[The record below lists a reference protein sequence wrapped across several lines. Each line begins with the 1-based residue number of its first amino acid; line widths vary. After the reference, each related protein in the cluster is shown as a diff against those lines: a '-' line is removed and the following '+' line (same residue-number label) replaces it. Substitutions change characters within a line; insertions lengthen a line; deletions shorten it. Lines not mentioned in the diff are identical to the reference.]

1 MRDFQIIR
9 YLRKALWFIAVLALL
24 AGVLFY
30 MYLSSRQTY
39 RAQTMIEFLNEEA
52 EEGLYPTGDKIDVN
66 EITSSTVIA
75 SAIQK
80 LNRYDMTDNVR
91 SQTSITAI
99 IPDDIQAIRQSA
111 WEMGKDYEYFPT
123 SYIITVTS
131 KESADYARQLLEAII
146 DSYIDLYAE
155 KYISITKVTN
165 SAKSL
170 QNLDY
175 DYIEYAEVLNSFV
188 KDEMSFLSR
197 AVYLWP
203 NFRASSTGF
212 SFADL
217 QNEFSLIQTVYIP
230 ELYKSILNEHITK
243 DAETLI
249 SRYQYQI
256 HLDEIKLENDKEH
269 LEKILEVIETY
280 AKKNRDNMDFH
291 WSVSEDYE
299 GGNAADNDATVAGS
313 RYVLGS
319 VYDYGG
325 AGRYQ
330 ETTYDAVLGDYITV
344 SSEIAGLERDI
355 EYCNYILSFFNSSRA
370 ESTSEQRNR
379 ADYLL
384 TAMENRLRELDEL
397 LIKTAAEQSET
408 ETVKNV
414 TIRSTV
420 NVSQTMNMR
429 MYTVVVVVVFF
440 MVGCVGSIVVG
451 RVLDI
456 LDYKFYV
463 DPLTKLPNRAKCDM
477 EISRY
482 DETALPMPF
491 SCIVVAIDNL
501 NEINSTLGRE
511 NGNEVMRIFA
521 NYLKECNQNLGF
533 VGYNGGMQFLCLF
546 PKCDEQMA
554 LYYQNLVERLVGE
567 FNDAGYGVQIR
578 YKIVYSCLSP
588 ENPCTMRELLG
599 QTMRKIRGAT
609 AVTPGKVQENQQTN
623 APAAGKEGE
632 KQ

>member
-1 MRDFQIIR
+1 MR

-24 AGVLFY
+24 AGVVFY

-39 RAQTMIEFLNEEA
+39 RAQTIIEFLNEEA
-52 EEGLYPTGDKIDVN
+52 AEGLYPTGDTIDVN
-66 EITSSTVIA
+66 EITSSTVITTA
-75 SAIQK
+75 LQM
-80 LNRYDMTDNVR
+80 LNRSDMADSVR
-91 SQTSITAI
+91 SQTSVSAI

-111 WEMGKDYEYFPT
+111 WDMGKDYEYFPT
-123 SYIITVTS
+123 SYLITVTS

-146 DSYIDLYAE
+146 DSYIKLYAE
-155 KYISITKVTN
+155 KYVAIVKATN
-165 SAKSL
+165 NAKSL

-188 KDEMSFLSR
+188 KDEMAFLSR

-203 NFRASSTGF
+203 DFRASTTGF
-212 SFADL
+212 SFEDL

-249 SRYQYQI
+249 SRYQYRI
-256 HLDEIKLENDKEH
+256 HTDEIKLENNQEY
-269 LEKILEVIETY
+269 LQKILEVIDTY
-280 AKKNRDNMDFH
+280 TQKNRDNMDFH

-299 GGNAADNDATVAGS
+299 GGGGTDNDSSVAGS
-313 RYVLGS
+313 RYVLGT

-325 AGRYQ
+325 SGHYQ
-330 ETTYDAVLGDYITV
+330 ETTYDNVLGDYISA
-344 SSEIAGLERDI
+344 SSDIAWLERDI
-355 EYCNYILSFFNSSRA
+355 EYSNYILSYFTSPHA
-370 ESTSEQRNR
+370 ESTAEERNR

-414 TIRSTV
+414 AVRSTV
-420 NVSQTMNMR
+420 NVSQSLNMK
-429 MYTVVVVVVFF
+429 MYAVIVVVVFF
-440 MVGCVGSIVVG
+440 LMGCVGSIVIG

-463 DPLTKLPNRAKCDM
+463 DPLTKLPNRAKCDS
-477 EISRY
+477 EIARY
-482 DETALPMPF
+482 DGVALPMPF
-491 SCIVVAIDNL
+491 TCMVVAIDNL
-501 NEINSTLGRE
+501 NEINATLGRE

-521 NYLKECNQNLGF
+521 NYLKECNQGMGF
-533 VGYNGGMQFLCLF
+533 VGYNGGMQFICLF

-554 LYYQNLVERLVGE
+554 VYYQSLVERMVGE
-567 FNDAGYGVQIR
+567 FNDAGYGVRIR
-578 YKIVYSCLSP
+578 YKIVYSCLSA
-588 ENPCTMRELLG
+588 ENPSTMREMLG
-599 QTMRKIRGAT
+599 ATMRKVRTAE
-609 AVTPGKVQENQQTN
+609 AVTPGKTQDSQHVTN
-623 APAAGKEGE
+623 VPSAGKEGE
-632 KQ
+632 KT